1 MTSKTKGFLL
11 ALDLVILATG
21 FAMLLPPLPAVG
33 LFIIVGGVICGALAW
48 RRRKALPPCI
58 NCGESF
64 DALEAD
70 WCSCLT
76 RHRTLVC
83 TNCLMCFC
91 KAPEAYKERFWTA
104 APPKEP
110 EAPPEPL
117 PDVVARPLV
126 MLVES
131 DPRIAATVQ
140 RVCRNLGYGI
150 VTAPGPR
157 PHAPRDVRPL
167 DHGADQRPAEA
178 FRGGCRMMSVQ
189 RSAVALL
196 LVATF
201 AAHAQTSADALQRA
215 AEGNDYRAFR
225 EALDGA
231 KDPKPV
237 YRDIDAVW
245 SYAQSSP
252 TGAFF
257 DDKSELM
264 SIVRKYPGYAKAI
277 ADVTLTAGGRTLY
290 PTRETRLF
298 LAKQSRAAVPAAGTP
313 ASRRPPV
320 VTPPPAVEK
329 PAPVPV
335 PQPAPPAVETTD
347 SRPART
353 PARPAPALPVAAAAQ
368 PEHIANLIVAIIL
381 VIVGVGLAV
390 LLFRASDS

>member
-1 MTSKTKGFLL
+1 
-11 ALDLVILATG
+11 
-21 FAMLLPPLPAVG
+21 
-33 LFIIVGGVICGALAW
+33 
-48 RRRKALPPCI
+48 
-58 NCGESF
+58 
-64 DALEAD
+64 
-70 WCSCLT
+70 
-76 RHRTLVC
+76 
-83 TNCLMCFC
+83 
-91 KAPEAYKERFWTA
+91 
-104 APPKEP
+104 
-110 EAPPEPL
+110 
-117 PDVVARPLV
+117 
-126 MLVES
+126 
-131 DPRIAATVQ
+131 
-140 RVCRNLGYGI
+140 
-150 VTAPGPR
+150 
-157 PHAPRDVRPL
+157 
-167 DHGADQRPAEA
+167 
-178 FRGGCRMMSVQ
+178 MMFVQ

-231 KDPKPV
+231 KEPKPV

-277 ADVTLTAGGRTLY
+277 ADATLTAGGRTLY

-320 VTPPPAVEK
+320 VAPPPAAEK
-329 PAPVPV
+329 PKPVPV
-335 PQPAPPAVETTD
+335 PQPAPPAVETTA
-347 SRPART
+347 SQPAKT
-353 PARPAPALPVAAAAQ
+353 PALPVVLPPAPAPAPAAQ
-368 PEHIANLIVAIIL
+368 PEHNANLIVAVIL

-390 LLFRASDS
+390 LLFRASD